1 MTVPE
6 SFGGV
11 PGSVEE
17 SHGLIEALR
26 LDLLVQDGEQV
37 RVLHQSGTNIEYCNE
52 LHLERKASPPPRIVI
67 NSGDFWPPSEPLGTN
82 VRYCGLRAVH

>member
-52 LHLERKASPPPRIVI
+52 LHLKRKASPPP
-67 NSGDFWPPSEPLGTN
+67 PPH
-82 VRYCGLRAVH
+82 RH